1 MYPLKRDALS
11 RWIQIS
17 IIRKRVFYDGWWP
30 EQMSG
35 ERWPKVGLWG
45 IGWTNDVQIGT
56 LLVSKTTIS

>member
-17 IIRKRVFYDGWWP
+17 IIRERVFYDGCWP
-30 EQMSG
+30 QKMSG

-45 IGWTNDVQIGT
+45 DGMD
-56 LLVSKTTIS
+56 